1 MHRVLGPSV
10 YLLGVLVGS
19 TVSVFVLNSTAGV
32 LARRLDLS
40 TRMVWLLVV
49 LNALLVVEVAQ
60 IWLAIDRSVG
70 LNRQTPYRWRFRGLP
85 GILGWGMDT
94 GIPVTTVRATPM
106 PLMAVLLV
114 AFGFGAPYAG
124 LFYAAGIAAGLW
136 VELTRQRSLANPSVA
151 GHIPR
156 RRPRVVLLAARVVP
170 AVVACGVIVMHT

>member
-19 TVSVFVLNSTAGV
+19 TVSVFLLDLTAGAV
-32 LARRLDLS
+32 ARRLDSS

-49 LNALLVVEVAQ
+49 LIALLLIEVAR
-60 IWLAIDRSVG
+60 IWLGLDRSVG
-70 LNRQTPYRWRFRGLP
+70 LNRQTPYQWRLRGLP
-85 GILGWGMDT
+85 GILGWGLDT

-114 AFGFGAPYAG
+114 AFGFGVPYAG
-124 LFYAAGIAAGLW
+124 LFYAAGIATGLC
-136 VELTRQRSLANPSVA
+136 VELARQSSLASPSAA

-156 RRPRVVLLAARVVP
+156 RRPRVLLLAARIVP
-170 AVVACGVIVMHT
+170 AVVACTVIVAHA